1 MDPFV
6 FLRIAF
12 ENQTKNFNTNS
23 FHQINKDTLQ
33 IPKRKRRQKE
43 QARLFMTVLCNEHQV
58 QRRRKF
64 TLK

>member
-33 IPKRKRRQKE
+33 IPKRKRRQKILP
-43 QARLFMTVLCNEHQV
+43 RLFMTVLCNKHQV
-58 QRRRKF
+58 QRQRKF

>member
-12 ENQTKNFNTNS
+12 ENQTKSFNMNS
-23 FHQINKDTLQ
+23 FHQIKKDTLQ
-33 IPKRKRRQKE
+33 IPKRKHRQE
-43 QARLFMTVLCNEHQV
+43 NQLRLFMTVLCNEHQV